1 MDNRVE
7 VREFLISRRAK
18 ITPQQVGLPEVGTRR
33 VPGLRRGEV
42 AALAGVSIE
51 YYSKLERGS
60 LAGVSA
66 SVLDAIA
73 RALQLDDAER
83 AHLFHLAHAADGTG
97 AIMRPRRRTTRWAP
111 RPTLQWALDAI
122 TTGPAIVRNGR
133 MDLLATNHL
142 GRAMHSS
149 LYDSNPAGTPNFT
162 RYTFLDDDS
171 HRFYPNWDLAADT
184 CVAILRTEAG
194 RDPHDKGLHDLVGE
208 LSTRSEDFRRR
219 WSTHNVRLHGAGTKQ
234 FHHHVVG
241 DLTLAYESLDMVAE
255 PGLTMTIY
263 AAEPS
268 SPTADAL
275 ALLASWA
282 AIHTPA
288 TVHRPDQATMPSALN
303 PAQPTAEPRIRPD
316 LSPH

>member
-18 ITPQQVGLPEVGTRR
+18 ITPQQAGLPDVGTRR

-83 AHLFHLAHAADGTG
+83 AHLFHLAHAADGTS
-97 AIMRPRRRTTRWAP
+97 AIMRPRRRTARWTP

-122 TTGPAIVRNGR
+122 TRGPAIVRNGR

-149 LYDSNPAGTPNFT
+149 LYESSSAGPPNFT
-162 RYTFLDDDS
+162 RYTFLDEDS
-171 HRFYPNWDLAADT
+171 HRFYPDWDLAADT

-219 WSTHNVRLHGAGTKQ
+219 WSTHNVRLHGAGTKL

-263 AAEPS
+263 AAEPN

-282 AIHTPA
+282 ATHTPVA
-288 TVHRPDQATMPSALN
+288 V
-303 PAQPTAEPRIRPD
+303 QPT
-316 LSPH
+316 